1 MRIKVPDSP
10 DSSPTASPLG
20 SPIQR
25 PLPLRQPQQRR
36 TSRGYSAR
44 FSDDEAELNP
54 AEEESFVTALS
65 SQAGPSKPRTSYQN
79 IERKKPKS
87 PRSDR
92 ERERTSDST
101 PEATKKKPQTW
112 EQMQFYQAVKLHQRN
127 DPWEEYLERE
137 KRMALAEAQERV
149 SRQWQPIAELLQMPL
164 PGIAPSSSAS
174 QLTPAPPHGF
184 DATLDE
190 AADEQA
196 RELAIIFQELQ
207 WDDERKAEAARH
219 EDKNRAMNRLRADI
233 EATCRAEEARLQKI
247 EEERQR
253 VIREAKARAEE
264 EARKKAEAEA
274 KLRAQQEEDKRK
286 AEELRRKLEEERKKK
301 EEADKRKAEEEK
313 EKEKTRK
320 AEEEARRKREEEAK
334 QEEEKSAGLKPQS
347 AKQEWGTT
355 RDHLKR
361 LKKDIMPLVR
371 GKKGDDSML
380 NSDWRKIWVTAKRFF
395 TPKIGQVTNSQSAI
409 DRIASEIH
417 GKLSPSPTEAY
428 PQQLYLALLSSLAKA
443 FLLQAETEITAKKDT
458 AFPLARL
465 ILKII
470 NLGHPML
477 AEAFMARMVGRTGG
491 WSIGAVV
498 TREQGQS
505 DEEFRKAH
513 GHNPNDN
520 AQDFNNRLVGIITLY
535 AAILQTPP
543 GPSRPVFGQA
553 PQESFPPYCFQLPRL
568 WTLIA
573 RIASTPALIY
583 DRSAPLV
590 LFALIDTAGDRLL
603 QAYGKQVVKLVKT
616 IGARCSQDGLVG
628 VEEEMLVG
636 GKAGKEGRPDRAR
649 LGLLLEKWMKEGKV
663 GDPSG
668 REVGL

>member
-1 MRIKVPDSP
+1 
-10 DSSPTASPLG
+10 
-20 SPIQR
+20 
-25 PLPLRQPQQRR
+25 RR

-54 AEEESFVTALS
+54 PEEESFVTALS
-65 SQAGPSKPRTSYQN
+65 SQPGPSKPRTSYQN
-79 IERKKPKS
+79 IEKKKPKS

-92 ERERTSDST
+92 ERERTLDPTS
-101 PEATKKKPQTW
+101 EATKKKPQTW

-137 KRMALAEAQERV
+137 KRMALVEAQERV

-164 PGIAPSSSAS
+164 PGIVPASSAS
-174 QLTPAPPHGF
+174 EVTPAPPHGF

-233 EATCRAEEARLQKI
+233 EATCRAEEARLLKI

-264 EARKKAEAEA
+264 EARKKAETEA
-274 KLRAQQEEDKRK
+274 KLRAQQEEERRK
-286 AEELRRKLEEERKKK
+286 AEESRRRQEEERKRK

-313 EKEKTRK
+313 EKEKARK
-320 AEEEARRKREEEAK
+320 AEEEARLKREEEAK
-334 QEEEKSAGLKPQS
+334 QEEEKSAGLKPQG
-347 AKQEWGTT
+347 AKQEWETA
-355 RDHLKR
+355 RNHLKK

-371 GKKGDDSML
+371 GNKGDDSMI
-380 NSDWRKIWVTAKRFF
+380 NSGWRKIWVTAKRFF
-395 TPKIGQVTNSQSAI
+395 TPRIGQVTNSQSAI

-417 GKLSPSPTEAY
+417 GKLSPSPTETY
-428 PQQLYLALLSSLAKA
+428 PPQLYLAILSSLGKA

-470 NLGHPML
+470 DLGHPML
-477 AEAFMARMVGRTGG
+477 AEAFMARM
-491 WSIGAVV
+491 
-498 TREQGQS
+498 GQS
-505 DEEFRKAH
+505 DDEFRKAL

-520 AQDFNNRLVGIITLY
+520 AQDFTNRLVGILTLY
-535 AAILQTPP
+535 AAILQTPL

-553 PQESFPPYCFQLPRL
+553 PQPPPFPPYYFQLPRL

-573 RIASTPALIY
+573 RIASTPALIH
-583 DRSAPLV
+583 DRSASLV
-590 LFALIDTAGDRLL
+590 LVAVIDTAGDRLL
-603 QAYGKQVVKLVKT
+603 QTYGKQVVKLVKT

-628 VEEEMLVG
+628 VGEEMLVG

-668 REVGL
+668 REVDP